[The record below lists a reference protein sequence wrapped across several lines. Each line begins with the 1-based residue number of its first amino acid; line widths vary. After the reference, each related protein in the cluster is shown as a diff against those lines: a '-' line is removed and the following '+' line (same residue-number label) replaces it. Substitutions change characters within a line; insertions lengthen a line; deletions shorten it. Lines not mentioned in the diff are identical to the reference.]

1 MSNEPVLLTRRFFL
15 LGAAATVAVA
25 SLPAL
30 LPKEITRLPA
40 GHAHLRRK
48 VYEMTLEFERPADK
62 ILRDQLL
69 NDDWFRITVKRIGD
83 DDYLHQVA
91 MNIRS
96 SYRWVA
102 HYNSQWDSTPDN
114 PLTVDVEFSRP
125 WLSQFPAV
133 ICMGARDYIDAG
145 PPVHVWETHRIFEG
159 IAPPPIVNFMEPDNS
174 LEARLARESFAKKP
188 LPLAFDDDDYEDDD
202 DDD

>member
-1 MSNEPVLLTRRFFL
+1 MNEPVLLTRRFFL

-25 SLPAL
+25 SLPAV
-30 LPKEITRLPA
+30 LPKEIMRLPA
-40 GHAHLRRK
+40 GHAYLRRK
-48 VYEMTLEFERPADK
+48 VYEMMLEFETPIDK
-62 ILRDQLL
+62 NLRDQLV
-69 NDDWFRITVKRIGD
+69 DGDWFRITVKRIGD
-83 DDYLHQVA
+83 DYDLHRVA

-96 SYRWVA
+96 LYRWVA
-102 HYNSQWDSTPDN
+102 PYDSQWDSTPDN

-159 IAPPPIVNFMEPDNS
+159 IVPPPIVNFLEPDNS
-174 LEARLARESFAKKP
+174 LEARLARQTFAEKP
-188 LPLAFDDDDYEDDD
+188 LPLMFDDDYGDDDDDY
-202 DDD
+202 